1 MSLGDRI
8 KTAIVNWLR
17 IQPAT
22 DRTITIY
29 EPYTHAGNVM
39 KNRIWYRGEPS
50 ELSQFYKSVAE
61 GSRDSVNAAR
71 FWAAVP
77 SEGLQIRK
85 IHTGL
90 PQMCV
95 DKIAAI
101 VTDDMEPVQFG
112 PEGQDP
118 EQTDGAAVQDDTA
131 DRWETISE
139 ENDWKK
145 LVRKAVAETDVA
157 GDGAFKISLDPDV
170 SGLPIIEF
178 YSGERVGYTRKRG
191 RITEVLFYSDKELN
205 GRDYRLEEVYGKGY
219 IRYNLYDLVGKP
231 VNMDLFP
238 ELSDLKP
245 VSWTGEF
252 MLGVPLMFAESPRFP
267 GRGKSLFD
275 GKCDSYD
282 AFDEDV
288 SQWTDAFRAGRITKY
303 IPEDMI
309 PRDSNTGEV
318 IPPNPFDNQYIAASA
333 NNKEGVASK
342 IEVVQPTINSDSF
355 QQKYSTDLDLCLQGV
370 LSPSTLGI
378 DVKKLDNAESQRE
391 KEKTTMYTRSQ
402 RIDVLEKVLPK
413 LVDTVLK
420 ADDLNNDRTPKNY
433 ECTVTWGEYAN
444 PSFEAVVETV
454 GKARQ
459 YGIMSAEASVEE
471 MWGDTR
477 DKKWKDQEVA
487 RIKSDQGIETVAEPS
502 AGDMPS
508 GEDVSAAAEDAT
520 GERLNGAQVQS
531 LMNVIQQVTAGTL
544 GRNAAVSIITSA
556 LGLSSEAAE
565 SILDNTL

>member
-1 MSLGDRI
+1 MSLGDKI

-22 DRTITIY
+22 DRTIIIY
-29 EPYTHAGNVM
+29 EPYTYAGNVM

-50 ELSQFYKSVAE
+50 ELSQFYKSAAE

-95 DKIAAI
+95 DKIAGI
-101 VTDDMEPVQFG
+101 VSDDMEPVQFG
-112 PEGQDP
+112 AADQP
-118 EQTDGAAVQDDTA
+118 TDGAAVQDDTA
-131 DRWETISE
+131 DRWKEIEE

-145 LVRKAVAETDVA
+145 LVRKACTETDVA

-178 YSGERVGYTRKRG
+178 YSGERVDYTRKRG
-191 RITEVLFYSDKELN
+191 RITEIMFYSDQQLN
-205 GRDYRLEEVYGKGY
+205 GRTYKLEEIYGIGY
-219 IRYNLYDLVGKP
+219 IHYKLYDESGKP
-231 VNMDLFP
+231 ADMDMFQ

-245 VSWTGEF
+245 ITWDYEF
-252 MLGVPLMFAESPRFP
+252 MLAIPVMFAESPRFP

-288 SQWTDAFRAGRITKY
+288 SQWTDAFRAGRITRY

-309 PRDSNTGEV
+309 PRDPNNGRA
-318 IPPNPFDNQYIAASA
+318 IAPNPFDNQFIATGPNS
-333 NNKEGVASK
+333 KEGVASQ
-342 IEVVQPTINSDSF
+342 IQVVQPTINSDSF

-413 LVDTVLK
+413 LVDIVLK
-420 ADDLNNDRTPKNY
+420 ADDLNNERTPKDY

-444 PSFEAVVETV
+444 PSFEAVVETI

-459 YGIMSAEASVEE
+459 NNTMSIEASVDE

-477 DKKWKDQEVA
+477 DKTWKEAEVA
-487 RIKSDQGIETVAEPS
+487 RIKNELGIEPMKEPS
-502 AGDMPS
+502 VGDELDTG
-508 GEDVSAAAEDAT
+508 GEA
-520 GERLNGAQVQS
+520 
-531 LMNVIQQVTAGTL
+531 
-544 GRNAAVSIITSA
+544 
-556 LGLSSEAAE
+556 
-565 SILDNTL
+565 